1 MTVEKLV
8 PILRD
13 LVFLA
18 AGTYVFVT
26 EARAEA
32 RWGVMLL
39 GMVFAAGPVAI
50 QAYWGSPFGR
60 TQAPGSSES
69 PPPPS
74 LSPSPSPSPSP
85 AGGEGA

>member
-1 MTVEKLV
+1 VSVEKLI

-26 EARAEA
+26 EARGDA
-32 RWGVMLL
+32 RWAVMVL

-50 QAYWGSPFGR
+50 QAYWGSLRNP
-60 TQAPGSSES
+60 APGTSES
-69 PPPPS
+69 PP
-74 LSPSPSPSPSP
+74 LPSPSP
-85 AGGEGA
+85 AGGDQP